1 MVLVG
6 VRAVLSADGA
16 LLLRQAVVTIN
27 VLVPDGLAY
36 DWVHHN
42 LYWTDTGS
50 DRIEV
55 LSLRHVQWADYTALH
70 HEVLFRRTLISTQ
83 VDEPRAIVVDPRP
96 AHRFSLITSCSCMEQ
111 SSNQCYYNNFPSSF
125 KRQVK
130 HFFSQSRSRN
140 FSLCTVS

>member
-1 MVLVG
+1 M
-6 VRAVLSADGA
+6 LSADGA

-55 LSLRHVQWADYTALH
+55 LSLRNVQWVDYSALH
-70 HEVLFRRTLISTQ
+70 REVLYRRTLISTEI
-83 VDEPRAIVVDPRP
+83 DEPRAIVVDPRP
-96 AHRFSLITSCSCMEQ
+96 AHRFSFINNNNNNNLRLLRLRQTAQPTMITTTACHAGQ
-111 SSNQCYYNNFPSSF
+111 QQQGLA
-125 KRQVK
+125 RA
-130 HFFSQSRSRN
+130 
-140 FSLCTVS
+140 

>member
-1 MVLVG
+1 
-6 VRAVLSADGA
+6 VLSADGA

-55 LSLRHVQWADYTALH
+55 LSLRHVQWADYSALH

-83 VDEPRAIVVDPRP
+83 IDEPRAIVVDPRP
-96 AHRFSLITSCSCMEQ
+96 AHRFSLITST
-111 SSNQCYYNNFPSSF
+111 
-125 KRQVK
+125 R
-130 HFFSQSRSRN
+130 RLRN
-140 FSLCTVS
+140 ARRLSVCLSVFLLATLRKNY